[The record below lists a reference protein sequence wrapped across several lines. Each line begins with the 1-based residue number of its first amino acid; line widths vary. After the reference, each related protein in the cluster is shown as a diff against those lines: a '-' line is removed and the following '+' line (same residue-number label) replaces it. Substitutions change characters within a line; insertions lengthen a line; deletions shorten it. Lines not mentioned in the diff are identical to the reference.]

1 MKNDNKRTHSKENVL
16 RNGTKTQNQQANS
29 SYNFTVEEPALN
41 ESGVEAKKRLLEKA
55 VVRQLFLID
64 NGQLRKKLLTEFLK
78 FNLLYL

>member
-29 SYNFTVEEPALN
+29 SY
-41 ESGVEAKKRLLEKA
+41 KA
-55 VVRQLFLID
+55 VLRQLFLID

>member
-41 ESGVEAKKRLLEKA
+41 ESGVEAKQRG
-55 VVRQLFLID
+55 F
-64 NGQLRKKLLTEFLK
+64 
-78 FNLLYL
+78 